1 MEGVINLGSYKSLA
15 LTVAIIGALNW
26 GLVGLFGMNLV
37 SILFGAGSTLERV
50 VYILIGLGG
59 VWVAWGTWGSK
70 K

>member
-1 MEGVINLGSYKSLA
+1 MKSYKSLA

-26 GLVGLFGMNLV
+26 GLVGLFGINLV
-37 SILFGAGSTLERV
+37 STLFGAGSVLERV

-59 VWVAWGTWGSK
+59 LWVAWGTWGSK